1 MKKVFLLTMLFLFSF
16 VTAEVQLEE
25 GFENGVPPDGWTMVD
40 NDGDTHLWSAYE
52 ASAHSGAYSAASAS
66 WISHK
71 KNIFKEQAVDS
82 KDALTPDNY
91 LITPLVSIPAEGA
104 MLTFWA
110 AAQDDDYLY
119 EHFEVMVS
127 SASNSVED
135 FVDPLYAETISVS
148 GWHQVT
154 VGLADYAGTDIYLAI
169 VHNNCTDA
177 FILKIDDL
185 KIESTTP
192 SPEFSIDYQEMDFG
206 LIVVDDES
214 SENFEIMNIGGGV
227 LVIND
232 GDISLS
238 GTDASEFEIEEIAY
252 PVNLAN
258 SEKLNFRVDFRPQS
272 AGEKVAVLQIEDN
285 ISKELHTI
293 QLSGSAYQPYAD
305 FSEDFDQ
312 IEAPLL
318 PDGWSKI
325 LISNSSW
332 AKIKTNN
339 ESVHVLSSPN
349 SLELDNGDDGAGI
362 LLAILPKLSDF
373 GLNQLD
379 FWARE
384 SQGNGL
390 IVGTMSDPED
400 ATSFT
405 PFTTIS
411 LTSEYVKYQI
421 LFDSYTGTDQYI
433 ALKHGQTSLYSSI
446 YVDDLQWHSIPD
458 DVQFAISPAAHD
470 FDVVTVGNVV
480 EKNFTITNI
489 GSGVLEI
496 QEEGIMFTG
505 TDSELFAL
513 AAPVG
518 TIELASQ
525 ESTVITVSFAPLS
538 AGVKTANLVIVDNA
552 KGINTIELLGE
563 GFVLPPGLIEIG
575 SGSQIEQHL
584 PLEPYFSY
592 SYSQSVFLQEEI
604 NITDKRIKSVFYH
617 YNGNSGWSDNI
628 ELYMGHSSL
637 SQLSDWL
644 SIDELVKV
652 FEGQIVVPHSKGWV
666 EIVLDMPFIY
676 NNSDNLIVA
685 LRDKGSGYHLV
696 DDEFYCSSSGSI
708 NMSIEAHRDGSQ
720 IDPLNP
726 PAIGSGQYNA
736 TLRKFRPNIRFMM
749 EEIPERN
756 VELNVLIPSAVGE
769 AGTNLDYIVEVK
781 NTGQEEDI
789 FDLQYYD
796 NNWPVQLLDKE
807 GLTPISML
815 PLAGLGKDSIIA
827 RVALPAEAVEGE
839 IDTVFVKAISQG
851 DPAVSDFGSAIT
863 TVIKAITEFPYSQ
876 NFEGGII
883 PLSWENPFG
892 LWYIGSE
899 ASSGSY
905 CAQTNFDH
913 DGDAILMTPKITLL
927 ENQEI
932 EFWWIDKRLSAKT
945 TNHDTTYFEIS
956 SDAGSSWNS
965 LSHLSSISGMDNY
978 VKEIVDLSTY
988 AGSDI
993 WLRWRHITDASSYSL
1008 GCGLDDIIIRDIVI
1022 DEEAPE
1028 FVSIRGTEAYDSQAM
1043 NIDIEVLDDSD
1054 LIDPLTATC
1063 NIDDD
1068 EFTINLNLIEAVK
1081 RSDGLKNRTVFHYS
1095 GTIDPGYTADTT
1107 GTISFV
1113 LQDVYGNTAE
1123 EEIHV
1128 IKWIMPP
1135 VFEQSFEGEFP
1146 PEGWQV
1152 KFNTTDDGGLSGV
1165 NLIDPPISNP
1175 WEQTDH
1181 FDYVYDGLSAAY
1193 ISHDAPHFNW
1203 LITPEIE
1210 LKNGMSSLNFWIRYF
1225 SGEDEWGSFWTTKFH
1240 LLIKVENETDWLP
1253 IAAFVDES
1261 YNNIYDHEVVLDLE
1275 DYLAKK
1281 IKIAFVHEH
1290 NDGFDVAVDFV
1301 RIFSAEES
1309 SVAEYPLPDK
1319 TTLFQNYPNPFN
1331 PSTRID
1337 FYNKVDGAV
1346 QLSIYNAKGQLVAR
1360 PLNKLMK
1367 SGLHSISFDGSILNS
1382 GLYFYLLKTTDV
1394 KIVKKMMIIK

>member
-1 MKKVFLLTMLFLFSF
+1 MKRVLLLAMLFLFSF
-16 VTAEVQLEE
+16 VAAEIQLEE
-25 GFENGVPPDGWTMVD
+25 GFENGVPPVGWTMID
-40 NDGDTHLWSAYE
+40 NDGDTYLWSTCE
-52 ASAHSGAYSAASAS
+52 ASAHSGAYSAASDS

-71 KNIFKEQAVDS
+71 KDIFKEQTAES
-82 KDALTPDNY
+82 KGALTPDNY

-127 SASNSVED
+127 SSSNSVED
-135 FVDPLYAETISVS
+135 FVD
-148 GWHQVT
+148 
-154 VGLADYAGTDIYLAI
+154 I
-169 VHNNCTDA
+169 VHNECTNA
-177 FILKIDDL
+177 FYLKIDDV
-185 KIESTTP
+185 KIESTTL
-192 SPEFSIDYQEMDFG
+192 SPEFSIDHQEIDFG
-206 LIVVDDES
+206 LIAMDDERE
-214 SENFEIMNIGGGV
+214 ENFEITNIGGGI
-227 LVIND
+227 LILND
-232 GDISLS
+232 GDLSLS
-238 GTDASEFEIEEIAY
+238 GVDASEFEIETVSY

-258 SEKLNFRVDFRPQS
+258 SEKLNLKINFAPQS
-272 AGEKVAVLQIEDN
+272 PGEKTAVLQIEDN
-285 ISKELHTI
+285 ISKVLHTI
-293 QLSGSAYQPYAD
+293 ALSASAYQPYSE
-305 FSEDFDQ
+305 FSENFDL

-318 PDGWSKI
+318 PDGWSSI
-325 LISNSSW
+325 LISTSTW
-332 AKIKTNN
+332 TKIKTNN
-339 ESVHVLSSPN
+339 ESAYVLSSPN
-349 SLELDNGDDGAGI
+349 SLELDNADDGAGV

-373 GLNQLD
+373 ALNQLD
-379 FWARE
+379 FWALE
-384 SQGNGL
+384 SQGSGL
-390 IVGTMSDPED
+390 IIGTMSDPED
-400 ATSFT
+400 ETSFT
-405 PFTTIS
+405 PFTTVP
-411 LTSEYVKYQI
+411 LTSEYVKYPI

-433 ALKHGQTSLYSSI
+433 ALKHGQTSLYSNI
-446 YVDDLQWHSIPD
+446 YIDDLQWHAIPD

-489 GSGVLEI
+489 GSGILEI

-505 TDSELFAL
+505 MDSEFFAL
-513 AAPVG
+513 AAPVE

-552 KGINTIELLGE
+552 KGINTVELSGE
-563 GFVLPPGLIEIG
+563 GFVLPPGIIEIG

-584 PLEPYFSY
+584 PLEPYFTY

-628 ELYMGHSSL
+628 ELYMGHNSL

-644 SIDELVKV
+644 PIDELVKV
-652 FEGQIVVPHSKGWV
+652 FEGQVAVPHLKGWI

-685 LRDKGSGYHLV
+685 LRDKGSGYHL
-696 DDEFYCSSSGSI
+696 DNDEFYCSSSGSI
-708 NMSIEAHRDGSQ
+708 DMSIEAHRDDSQ

-726 PAIGSGQYNA
+726 PVIGSGQYNA
-736 TLRKFRPNIRFMM
+736 TLHKFRPNIRFMT

-756 VELNVLIPSAVGE
+756 VELNVLTPSAVGE

-807 GLTPISML
+807 GLAPISVL
-815 PLAGLGKDSIIA
+815 SLAGLGKDSIIA
-827 RVALPAEAVEGE
+827 RVALPSEAVEGE

-851 DPAVSDFGSAIT
+851 DPTVSDFGSAIT

-876 NFEGGII
+876 NFEEGII

-905 CAQTNFDH
+905 CVQTNFNH
-913 DGDAILMTPKITLL
+913 DGDAILMTPKITLS

-945 TNHDTTYFEIS
+945 AGHDTTYFEIS
-956 SDAGSSWNS
+956 SDDGSSWNS
-965 LSHLSSISGMDNY
+965 LSHLSSISGMDSY

-988 AGSDI
+988 AGSGI
-993 WLRWRHITDASSYSL
+993 WLRWRHVTDGSSYSL
-1008 GCGLDDIIIRDIVI
+1008 GCGLDDIIVRDIVI
-1022 DEEAPE
+1022 DEEPPV
-1028 FVSIRGTEAYDSQAM
+1028 FVSIRGTEAYDSQPM
-1043 NIDIEVLDDSD
+1043 YIDIEVLDDSE
-1054 LIDPLTATC
+1054 LIDPLTAIC

-1068 EFTINLNLIEAVK
+1068 EFTIDLNLIETVK
-1081 RSDGLKNRTVFHYS
+1081 RSDRLKSRTVFHYS
-1095 GTIDPGYTADTT
+1095 GIIDPGYMADTT
-1107 GTISFV
+1107 GTIRFV
-1113 LQDVYGNTAE
+1113 LRDVYDNTAE
-1123 EEIHV
+1123 EEIHL

-1165 NLIDPPISNP
+1165 NLIAPPISNP

-1181 FDYVYDGLSAAY
+1181 FDYVYDGLIAAY
-1193 ISHDAPHFNW
+1193 ISHNAPHFNW

-1210 LKNGMSSLNFWIRYF
+1210 LENGMSSLNFWIRYF
-1225 SGEDEWGSFWTTKFH
+1225 SGEDEWGSFWTTKFY
-1240 LLIKVENETDWLP
+1240 LLIKVENGTDWLP
-1253 IAAFVDES
+1253 LVAFVDES
-1261 YNNIYDHEVVLDLE
+1261 SNNIYDHEVVLDLE

-1301 RIFSAEES
+1301 RVFSAEES
-1309 SVAEYPLPDK
+1309 SVAEHPLPDK
-1319 TTLFQNYPNPFN
+1319 TTLFQNFPNPFN
-1331 PSTRID
+1331 PSTKIN
-1337 FYNKVDGAV
+1337 FYIKVDGVV
-1346 QLSIYNAKGQLVAR
+1346 QLSIYNGKGQLVAR

-1367 SGLHSISFDGSILNS
+1367 NGLHSIYFDGSILNS
-1382 GLYFYLLKTTDV
+1382 GLYFYLLKTADA
-1394 KIVKKMMIIK
+1394 KIVKKMIIIK